1 MKLATLFFSF
11 TTLSI
16 VKSYPTILK
25 YAKRGTLYNTTK
37 IIFKGFSRDQDL
49 TSLNLCHVFPPP
61 KIYETL
67 GSIFM
72 TKNETLKPLYQVRL
86 DKVQEFKRDLFKVHT
101 DAAFL
106 KDVDMP
112 TKSRFYGLNANMQDQ
127 IEIIVGAMLE
137 KQRESPKRDMVDEED
152 GNSLFYRR
160 NGTNKENKIDTDAVR
175 KNDIKINFKKSGDV
189 DYNGLKKRNSVIN
202 NIDNLKNGMGDETN
216 KMSDIDKSY
225 LHNLTLL
232 ASLFYNSPANLRLT
246 NTNCIND
253 DQSFEDPS
261 LLNYSRK
268 YEPKALTEF
277 TEQSRY
283 LSKKYSLPFR
293 RDIYGH
299 FKTTD
304 VRKEDRKTR
313 SGTINDPSKPKPQNI
328 FEMYFKSTKN
338 IRKSKQLF

>member
-1 MKLATLFFSF
+1 M
-11 TTLSI
+11 

-25 YAKRGTLYNTTK
+25 YAKRASLYNTTRT
-37 IIFKGFSRDQDL
+37 IFKGFSRDQDL
-49 TSLNLCHVFPPP
+49 SSLNLCHVFPPP

-72 TKNETLKPLYQVRL
+72 TKNETLKPLCKVRL

-106 KDVDMP
+106 KDVDML

-127 IEIIVGAMLE
+127 IEIIVAAMLE
-137 KQRESPKRDMVDEED
+137 KQRENPKRDMVVDEED
-152 GNSLFYRR
+152 GNSSFYRH
-160 NGTNKENKIDTDAVR
+160 NETNKENKIDTDVVR
-175 KNDIKINFKKSGDV
+175 KNDTKMDFKKSGDV
-189 DYNGLKKRNSVIN
+189 DYNGVKKRHLVTND
-202 NIDNLKNGMGDETN
+202 IDNLKNGMSDGTYT
-216 KMSDIDKSY
+216 MSDIDKSY

-232 ASLFYNSPANLRLT
+232 TSLFYNSPANLRLT

-253 DQSFEDPS
+253 DQNFEDPS
-261 LLNYSRK
+261 LLNYSVK
-268 YEPKALTEF
+268 YEPTALTEF

-293 RDIYGH
+293 RDIYGR

-313 SGTINDPSKPKPQNI
+313 SGTMNDPRKPKPQNV
-328 FEMYFKSTKN
+328 FEMFFKNTKD

>member
-1 MKLATLFFSF
+1 MKLATLLFSF
-11 TTLSI
+11 TTLSM
-16 VKSYPTILK
+16 VKTYPTILK
-25 YAKRGTLYNTTK
+25 YAKRAILYNTTRT
-37 IIFKGFSRDQDL
+37 IFKGFSRDQDL

-72 TKNETLKPLYQVRL
+72 TKNETLKPLYKVRL

-127 IEIIVGAMLE
+127 IEIIVSAMLE
-137 KQRESPKRDMVDEED
+137 NQRQNPKRDMVDEAD
-152 GNSLFYRR
+152 GNGSYYHHTE
-160 NGTNKENKIDTDAVR
+160 TNKENQIDSDAVR
-175 KNDIKINFKKSGDV
+175 KNDIKMDFKKSGDV
-189 DYNGLKKRNSVIN
+189 DYNGVKKRNLFTNST
-202 NIDNLKNGMGDETN
+202 DNLENR
-216 KMSDIDKSY
+216 MSDAIYEMSDTDKRY

-232 ASLFYNSPANLRLT
+232 TSLFYNSPANLRLT

-253 DQSFEDPS
+253 DQNFEDPS
-261 LLNYSRK
+261 LLNYSVK
-268 YEPKALTEF
+268 YEPTGLTEF

-299 FKTTD
+299 LRTTD
-304 VRKEDRKTR
+304 VRKEDRKAR
-313 SGTINDPSKPKPQNI
+313 SGTINDPRKPKPQNV
-328 FEMYFKSTKN
+328 FEMFFKSTKD